1 MSTSGERVVA
11 KAAAISAILAGA
23 GSALGLARDVLVGA
37 LFGANRQTDAFFV
50 AWTLPE
56 TTAPLLIEGTMA
68 FVMVPAFG
76 RALAAAEARRA
87 ADVAAG
93 GIVATADPTREL
105 IEATF
110 LRIVLGLAAVGVFVA
125 VAAPWLISVL
135 APGLPDAELATR
147 CLRAVAVTVPLFGIA
162 GYLAAALR
170 THGQFAAPAAINLAY
185 NLGIILT
192 ILLTYRWFGV
202 LGAAIGISVG
212 AVLMVAVQLP
222 STVRRV
228 PLPRTL
234 SLRRTTTL
242 LVFAA
247 FLPVAAHSLARQAQV
262 LIERFAAAPPDWF
275 GSGPLAEGTISH
287 LNYSQKIAQI
297 PITLS
302 FMAAAVT
309 FPIFAKSVAS
319 GDSDQARRRMEI
331 DTAVLGGIA
340 LLVTAYLTIYAPAV
354 VEVLFQR
361 REFTAEDT
369 AATAAILRIYV
380 LGILGQALV
389 SLLVRPFFTFQS
401 RIWFPA
407 FAMLWGLLVTAVA
420 TFLLVGPFGAGGI
433 AGANAL
439 GITVTAVILAVGARS
454 RLSTA
459 PTPAAYGRMAL
470 LAIPVGLAALVGL
483 GVHRLL
489 AGAPAVV
496 LAGVGGICMVAVTGG
511 ICLLAL
517 RLRAREGA
525 R

>member
-1 MSTSGERVVA
+1 MTAPSSRVVA
-11 KAAAISAILAGA
+11 RAAAVSAVLAA
-23 GSALGLARDVLVGA
+23 CGSAFGLVRDVLVGA
-37 LFGANRQTDAFFV
+37 LYGANRETDAFFV
-50 AWTLPE
+50 AWTVPE
-56 TTAPLLIEGTMA
+56 ATAPLLIEGTMA

-76 RALAAAEARRA
+76 RALAAAEQRRA

-93 GIVATADPTREL
+93 GSVTTVDPTREL
-105 IEATF
+105 IEGTF
-110 LRIVLGLAAVGVFVA
+110 LRIVLGLSVVAALIA
-125 VAAPWLISVL
+125 VVAPWLIGVL
-135 APGLPDAELATR
+135 APGLPDPDLATR

-170 THGQFAAPAAINLAY
+170 THGVFAPPAALTLAY
-185 NLGIILT
+185 NIGIIGT
-192 ILLTYRWFGV
+192 ILLTYRWLGV

-212 AVLMVAVQLP
+212 AALMVAIQLP

-228 PLPRTL
+228 PLPHSL

-242 LVFAA
+242 LAFAA

-262 LIERFAAAPPDWF
+262 LIERFAAAPPAWF
-275 GSGPLAEGTISH
+275 GAPLAEGTISH

-319 GDSDQARRRMEI
+319 GSLDQARRRMEI
-331 DTAVLGGIA
+331 DTAVMGGIA
-340 LLVTAYLTIYAPAV
+340 LVVIAYLGIYASDV

-369 AATAAILRIYV
+369 AATAAILRVYV

-389 SLLVRPFFTFQS
+389 SLLVRPFFTYQS

-407 FAMLWGLLVTAVA
+407 VAMLWGLLVTAVA
-420 TFLLVGPFGAGGI
+420 TFALVGPFGAQGI

-439 GITVTAVILAVGARS
+439 GITVTAVILAVGART

-459 PTPAAYGRMAL
+459 PSPAAYGRMAL
-470 LAIPVGLAALVGL
+470 LVLPVGMAAALGLLVHHLLAA
-483 GVHRLL
+483 
-489 AGAPAVV
+489 APAIV
-496 LAGVGGICMVAVTGG
+496 LAGVGGVVMVAVMVGL
-511 ICLLAL
+511 CALYL
-517 RLRAREGA
+517 RLRAPGGKR
-525 R
+525 

>member
-1 MSTSGERVVA
+1 MSAAERTVA
-11 KAAAISAILAGA
+11 KAAALSAVLAAA
-23 GSALGLARDVLVGA
+23 GSALGLGRDVLVGY
-37 LFGANRQTDAFFV
+37 LFGANRDTDAFFV

-76 RALAAAEARRA
+76 RALAAAERRRA
-87 ADVAAG
+87 AAVSSG
-93 GIVATADPTREL
+93 GAVTTTDPTREL
-105 IEATF
+105 VEGTF
-110 LRIVLGLAAVGVFVA
+110 LRILLGLSVVA
-125 VAAPWLISVL
+125 VLVAIAAPWMITVL
-135 APGLPDAELATR
+135 APGLSDPDLAAR

-170 THGQFAAPAAINLAY
+170 THHVFGPPAALTLAY
-185 NLGIILT
+185 NAGIILT
-192 ILLTYRWFGV
+192 TVLAYRWLGV

-212 AVLMVAVQLP
+212 AALMVAVQLP

-228 PLPRTL
+228 PLPRSL

-242 LVFAA
+242 LAFAA

-262 LIERFAAAPPDWF
+262 FVERFAAAPPDWF
-275 GSGPLAEGTISH
+275 GAPLAAGTISH

-319 GDSDQARRRMEI
+319 GSLDQARRRMEI

-340 LLVTAYLTIYAPAV
+340 LLVIAYLTIYAPDV

-361 REFTAEDT
+361 GEFTADDT
-369 AATAAILRIYV
+369 AATAAILRVYV

-389 SLLVRPFFTFQS
+389 SLLVRPFFTYQS
-401 RIWFPA
+401 KIWFPA
-407 FAMLWGLLVTAVA
+407 IAMLWGLLVTVVA
-420 TFLLVGPFGAGGI
+420 TFVLVGPFGASGI

-439 GITVTAVILAVGARS
+439 GITVTAVILAVGART

-459 PTPAAYGRMAL
+459 PSPAAYGRMAL
-470 LAIPVGLAALVGL
+470 LVVPVGVAALVGL
-483 GVHRLL
+483 GLHRLL
-489 AGAPAVV
+489 GGAPAIV
-496 LAGVGGICMVAVTGG
+496 LAGVGGLAMVAVTGG
-511 ICLLAL
+511 LVVLYL
-517 RLRAREGA
+517 RRLRHRRGST
-525 R
+525 